1 MIVFLWERDLFSSKN
16 CLFSSKEEI
25 KTRTFI
31 VIKNITP
38 SSYRAFDW
46 KEQILVLALVRKQ
59 LCARNRVFNHL
70 EALYRKSLLSIVLN
84 TASIVKKYF
93 RALRTFD

>member
-31 VIKNITP
+31 VIKNIPP

-46 KEQILVLALVRKQ
+46 KEQILVLAPRSKTAVRQKQ
-59 LCARNRVFNHL
+59 DLQSPRGSVQ
-70 EALYRKSLLSIVLN
+70 KIV
-84 TASIVKKYF
+84 
-93 RALRTFD
+93 TFDCIEHR